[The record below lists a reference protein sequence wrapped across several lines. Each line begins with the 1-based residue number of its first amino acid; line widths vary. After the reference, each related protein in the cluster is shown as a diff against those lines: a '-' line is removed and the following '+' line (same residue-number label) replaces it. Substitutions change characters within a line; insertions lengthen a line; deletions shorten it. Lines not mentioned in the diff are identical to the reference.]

1 MSYAFIE
8 ARNYTKGRAGPI
20 DLLVIHAMEAPEKP
34 DTAEA
39 VARWFAGSTAP
50 QASAHYCVD
59 ADSIVQCVRDEDV
72 AWHAPG
78 ANHNGLGVEHAGYS
92 AQTGVDWDDPY
103 SHAMLWR
110 SARLAADKCREYRIP
125 AVWLSPADL
134 LAGRR
139 GITSHWNV
147 TLAFKRSDH
156 TDPGPGF
163 PAEHY
168 VTWIQRVLSHRR
180 QRTRVQAGY

>member
-1 MSYAFIE
+1 MSYPFIP
-8 ARNYTKGRAGPI
+8 ARNFTKGRTDQI
-20 DLLVIHAMEAPEKP
+20 ELLVVHAMEAAEGHE
-34 DTAEA
+34 TAES
-39 VARWFAGSTAP
+39 VARWFAGPDAP
-50 QASAHYCVD
+50 QASAHFCVD
-59 ADSIVQCVRDEDV
+59 DNSVVQCVRDEDT

-78 ANHNGLGVEHAGYS
+78 ANHNGLGFEHAGYS
-92 AQTGVDWDDPY
+92 NQSTAQWDDPY

-110 SARLAADKCREYRIP
+110 SARLLAAKCAEYGIP

-147 TLAFKRSDH
+147 SLAFRRSDH

-163 PAEHY
+163 PAERY
-168 VTWIQRVLSHRR
+168 VTWVRRVLATRR
-180 QRTRVQAGY
+180 QPAGRY

>member
-1 MSYAFIE
+1 MSYPFIQ
-8 ARNYTKGRAGPI
+8 ARHYSKGRDAPI
-20 DLLVIHAMEAPEKP
+20 ELLVIHAMEAAEGP

-39 VARWFAGSTAP
+39 IARWFAGPDAP

-59 ADSIVQCVRDEDV
+59 SNSVVACVRDEDT

-78 ANHNGLGVEHAGYS
+78 ANHNGLGFEHAGYS
-92 AQTGVDWDDPY
+92 AQSATQWDDPY

-110 SARLAADKCREYRIP
+110 SARLVASKCLQYAIP
-125 AVWLSPADL
+125 AVWLSPKDL

-147 TLAFKRSDH
+147 TVAFKRSDH
-156 TDPGPGF
+156 TDPGPNF
-163 PAEHY
+163 PVDRY
-168 VTWIQRVLSHRR
+168 VTWVRRVLAA
-180 QRTRVQAGY
+180 RTRPAIVRR